1 MNQNFKMKHLNILSI
16 IVLFVLVRTV
26 NAQEDG
32 GKINWLTWEE
42 AYVKQQEEPRKIFI
56 DIYTD
61 WCGWCKKMDQS
72 TFQNPEVIR
81 TLNNMYYAVKFDA
94 ERTDTIRFNNHDFV
108 NPKPNARR
116 SAHTFAA
123 TLLEG
128 QMSYPSYAILD
139 ENFNR
144 IHILKGFK
152 RVPALNGVLLFFGA
166 NEHMGYLKYM
176 NEQQKREQQQSV
188 NK

>member
-1 MNQNFKMKHLNILSI
+1 MKYLSLLTI
-16 IVLFVLVRTV
+16 SVLLFSVRTV
-26 NAQEDG
+26 SAQTESD
-32 GKINWLTWEE
+32 KINWLTWEE
-42 AYVKQQEEPRKIFI
+42 AHAKQQEEPRKIFI

-72 TFQNPEVIR
+72 TFKDPAVVK
-81 TLNNMYYAVKFDA
+81 TLNTMYYPVKFDA
-94 ERTDTIRFNNHDFV
+94 ERTDTILFNNHEFV

-116 SAHTFAA
+116 SAHTFAV

-139 ENFNR
+139 ENYNR

-152 RVPALNGVLLFFGA
+152 RVPALNGVLLFFGS
-166 NEHMGYLKYM
+166 NEHMSYLKYM
-176 NEQQKREQQQSV
+176 NQQQKREQQLQQSQ
-188 NK
+188 N

>member
-1 MNQNFKMKHLNILSI
+1 MRLSSLLLI
-16 IVLFVLVRTV
+16 SVLFFSVRTV
-26 NAQEDG
+26 NAQSEE

-42 AYVKQQEEPRKIFI
+42 AYAKQQKEPRKIFI

-72 TFQNPEVIR
+72 TFQDPIVVN
-81 TLNNMYYAVKFDA
+81 TLNEMYYPVKFDA
-94 ERTDTIRFNNHDFV
+94 ERKDTINFNDHEFV

-116 SAHTFAA
+116 SAHTFAV

-128 QMSYPSYAILD
+128 QMSYPSYTILD

-144 IHILKGFK
+144 IHIIKGFK
-152 RVPALNGVLLFFGA
+152 RVPALSGVLLFFGS
-166 NEHMGYLKYM
+166 NEHMGYLQYM
-176 NEQQKREQQQSV
+176 NQQQKRQQKQQQTQ